1 MVSLCQ
7 LTDGGGTSVDK
18 LTIPITKSARQFGYI
33 IWTPKLNDQLH
44 DFLKGASHV
53 NLSFQGADLGEKQV
67 DWKYRRI
74 SIGYRW
80 TRRLAEDI
88 SQYILTF
95 RDSESKLIVECQ

>member
-1 MVSLCQ
+1 M
-7 LTDGGGTSVDK
+7 DK

-44 DFLKGASHV
+44 DFLKGSSHV
-53 NLSFQGADLGEKQV
+53 HLLFQGADLGEKKV

-80 TRRLAEDI
+80 TRRLGDDV
-88 SQYILTF
+88 SQYLLTF
-95 RDSESKLIVECQ
+95 GDGDRKLVVECH